1 MAQSVSSGGSDD
13 EIGAALI
20 VEDNP
25 EFLHHLRSAVT
36 GLHRQWHIHT
46 ASTAADAIH
55 LAQATDRPLD
65 LALIDLG
72 LPDRSGI
79 DVVREVTSLFPAA
92 AVLVVSVVSAEDAV
106 LAAIRSGARG
116 YLLKD
121 ESVTSIRHG
130 IEQVLG
136 GQYPISPSLARCLF
150 RLAKSFD
157 NSAAPALTDREID
170 VLTGLSEGLTYQEI
184 AESLD
189 LSMSTIRTHIQKIY
203 RKLNAKTGTEAVA
216 VAKTKMLI

>member
-1 MAQSVSSGGSDD
+1 MAQSVSSGGSEHD
-13 EIGAALI
+13 IGAALI

-25 EFLHHLRSAVT
+25 EFLLHLRSAVA
-36 GLHRQWHIHT
+36 GLHKQWDIHT

-55 LAQATDRPLD
+55 LAQTIDRPLD
-65 LALIDLG
+65 LALVDLG

-79 DVVREVTSLFPAA
+79 DVVGEVTSLFPSA

-136 GQYPISPSLARCLF
+136 GQYPISPALARCLF

-157 NSAAPALTDREID
+157 NSATPALTDRELD

-184 AESLD
+184 AENLD